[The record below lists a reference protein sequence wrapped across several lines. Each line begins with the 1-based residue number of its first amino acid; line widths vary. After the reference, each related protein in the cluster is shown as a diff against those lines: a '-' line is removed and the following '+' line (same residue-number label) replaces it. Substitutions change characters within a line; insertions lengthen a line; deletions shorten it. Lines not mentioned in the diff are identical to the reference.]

1 MEEFLRD
8 EKYYGVFDYDDEL
21 TPGSELKIGHTVVH
35 DYYDNQIDLTPF
47 ISLGTE
53 KIMKARKQSIEA
65 EKMIFA
71 KIRASVRE
79 WEQQAA
85 ITKTYDRTLGY
96 LHTHKVSHT
105 ANRWEHSDYYD
116 RDSISNM
123 VYQMNV
129 SVWEDTK
136 YDRTTTH
143 ESIPVAWYVTWN
155 VRTNS
160 PKDRH
165 NQEIVGQVK
174 KRYTDKAA
182 AMKYIEGRKKAYAHL
197 FTEISPPVPPDYAHI
212 FKVNGVLLPGYTV
225 EGQEPETSTKTAA
238 EIINEIKGGDSI
250 SNTKKPSVLKK
261 LAEGKTDK
269 PAPSKGANKKEE
281 QSL

>member
-21 TPGSELKIGHTVVH
+21 TPGSELKIGHTVVQ
-35 DYYDNQIDLTPF
+35 DYYDNQIDLAPF
-47 ISLGTE
+47 IGLGAESLS
-53 KIMKARKQSIEA
+53 KAREQSVEA
-65 EKMIFA
+65 EKMIFS
-71 KIRASVRE
+71 KIRDSIRE
-79 WEQQAA
+79 WERQAA
-85 ITKTYDRTLGY
+85 ITKTYDRALEY
-96 LHTHKVSHT
+96 LTTHAVTHTSNQWVH
-105 ANRWEHSDYYD
+105 EDYYD

-123 VYQMNV
+123 VYEMSV
-129 SVWEDTK
+129 SVWEETK
-136 YDRTTTH
+136 YDRTKQ
-143 ESIPVAWYVTWN
+143 ESVPVAWYVTWDLDI
-155 VRTNS
+155 RS
-160 PKDRH
+160 PKH
-165 NQEIVGQVK
+165 GHCVEIAGQRR

-182 AMKYIEGRKKAYAHL
+182 AEKYIEGRKKAFAHY
-197 FTEISPPVPPDYAHI
+197 FKEISPPIPQEYAEY

-225 EGQEPETSTKTAA
+225 EGQESERSTKTAA

>member
-71 KIRASVRE
+71 KIRA
-79 WEQQAA
+79 
-85 ITKTYDRTLGY
+85 
-96 LHTHKVSHT
+96 
-105 ANRWEHSDYYD
+105 
-116 RDSISNM
+116 
-123 VYQMNV
+123 
-129 SVWEDTK
+129 
-136 YDRTTTH
+136 
-143 ESIPVAWYVTWN
+143 
-155 VRTNS
+155 
-160 PKDRH
+160 
-165 NQEIVGQVK
+165 
-174 KRYTDKAA
+174 
-182 AMKYIEGRKKAYAHL
+182 
-197 FTEISPPVPPDYAHI
+197 
-212 FKVNGVLLPGYTV
+212 
-225 EGQEPETSTKTAA
+225 
-238 EIINEIKGGDSI
+238 
-250 SNTKKPSVLKK
+250 VLKK